1 MHLHGNQLSASQKA
15 DCLVLLQL
23 SKTEAL
29 FNDSCVL
36 EMLDERLD
44 LVELYSKIKQSD
56 KVGLSQKFMQIFAG
70 FPFEHTKCSS
80 T

>member
-23 SKTEAL
+23 SETEAL

-44 LVELYSKIKQSD
+44 LVELYSKKKLSD
-56 KVGLSQKFMQIFAG
+56 EVNLPQKFLQIFAG
-70 FPFEHTKCSS
+70 FPFEHTKYSS

>member
-1 MHLHGNQLSASQKA
+1 MQLHGNQLSASQKA

-44 LVELYSKIKQSD
+44 LVELFSKIN
-56 KVGLSQKFMQIFAG
+56 LSG
-70 FPFEHTKCSS
+70 
-80 T
+80 